1 MSADSDLKACGSN
14 KRSPQCH
21 SGVQVWPVLFQIIT
35 DTEAGQT
42 NFIRNL
48 PELLFPAICQM
59 SLRRDFT
66 GDAERRSPQFL
77 GKPEKMLTNIII
89 RDAIERIQ

>member
-1 MSADSDLKACGSN
+1 
-14 KRSPQCH
+14 
-21 SGVQVWPVLFQIIT
+21 
-35 DTEAGQT
+35 
-42 NFIRNL
+42 
-48 PELLFPAICQM
+48 M